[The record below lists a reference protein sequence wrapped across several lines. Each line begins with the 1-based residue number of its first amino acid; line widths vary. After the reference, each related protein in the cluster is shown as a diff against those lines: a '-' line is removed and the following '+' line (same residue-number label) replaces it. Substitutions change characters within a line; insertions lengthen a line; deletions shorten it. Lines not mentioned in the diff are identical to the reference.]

1 MCLEIIGIYQTMRK
15 MTINQNVSTGVNE
28 LKTGVSL
35 TAKKTPVKKNYSLS
49 IQLQGRKRNISS
61 NSLAVAY

>member
-1 MCLEIIGIYQTMRK
+1 MRK